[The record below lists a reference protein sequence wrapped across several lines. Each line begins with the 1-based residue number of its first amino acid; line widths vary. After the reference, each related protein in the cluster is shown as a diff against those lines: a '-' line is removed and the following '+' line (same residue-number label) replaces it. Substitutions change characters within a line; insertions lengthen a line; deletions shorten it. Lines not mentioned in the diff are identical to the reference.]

1 MTDVNKEINNMIS
14 IAKSIDELVDLL
26 TEESVVISDLT
37 EFNEVIPTI
46 KPIIRKFEEWLNGS
60 AKQAIPV
67 TTATTTTSAT
77 TVTTATS
84 ATTSKCKQTKR
95 KNISEPD
102 LNKIGKIIKNNIPD
116 NGLVLTLA
124 NRKMLK
130 QKLADFEEQ
139 LFKTQSTFPR
149 ILRLERYP
157 NVLSKYFRYEDGK
170 IFKA

>member
-1 MTDVNKEINNMIS
+1 MDVNKEINNMIS

-26 TEESVVISDLT
+26 TEEQVVITDLT

-60 AKQAIPV
+60 VKQAIP
-67 TTATTTTSAT
+67 AT
-77 TVTTATS
+77 TVTTAAPVTTVTT
-84 ATTSKCKQTKR
+84 AAPEITSKCKQTKR

>member
-1 MTDVNKEINNMIS
+1 MDVNKEINNMIS

-37 EFNEVIPTI
+37 EFNEIIPTI

-60 AKQAIPV
+60 AKQAIPAITV
-67 TTATTTTSAT
+67 TTAAPAT
-77 TVTTATS
+77 TVTTTAPET
-84 ATTSKCKQTKR
+84 ASKCKQTRR
-95 KNISEPD
+95 KNISESD

-149 ILRLERYP
+149 ILRIERYP
-157 NVLSKYFRYEDGK
+157 QVLSKYFRYEDGK

>member
-1 MTDVNKEINNMIS
+1 MDVNKEINNMIS

-46 KPIIRKFEEWLNGS
+46 NPIIRKFEEWLNGS
-60 AKQAIPV
+60 AKQAIP
-67 TTATTTTSAT
+67 AI
-77 TVTTATS
+77 TVTTTAPATKV
-84 ATTSKCKQTKR
+84 TTTAPETARECSKQTKR

-102 LNKIGKIIKNNIPD
+102 LNKIGRIIKNNIPD
-116 NGLVLTLA
+116 NGLVLTHA